1 MFNAYKLNSENIDVF
16 TDLNA
21 KNYKRLNVFQSLSPP
36 DPQTIFNF
44 EDSKVEET
52 KEGGGTPITPDH
64 LIKEE

>member
-1 MFNAYKLNSENIDVF
+1 VF

-21 KNYKRLNVFQSLSPP
+21 KNYKRLNVFQSLTPS

-52 KEGGGTPITPDH
+52 KGGCDTPITPDH

>member
-1 MFNAYKLNSENIDVF
+1 LNSEIIDVF

-21 KNYKRLNVFQSLSPP
+21 KNYKRLNVFQSLIPS

>member
-1 MFNAYKLNSENIDVF
+1 VF

-21 KNYKRLNVFQSLSPP
+21 NNYKRLNVFQSLIPS